1 MIYLDHAATTKTRR
15 EAAEAM
21 LSCME
26 QFYGNA
32 SAIHSAGAGAKKILH
47 AARGE
52 VASLIGAS
60 PSEIYFTSGGTEAD
74 NWAVKAVAEA
84 YGDKGK
90 HIITSKI
97 EHHAILHS
105 CEYLEKAGYRVTYLD
120 VDENGLVRPEDVEK
134 AIEPDT
140 ILISIQFANN
150 EVGTIEPVA
159 QIGKLA
165 AERGIL
171 FHTDGVQAF
180 GQIPMDVKE
189 LSIDLLSASAHKM
202 GGPKGVGC
210 LYIRDGIKMTALLHG
225 GNQERNRRAGTENVP
240 GIAGFGAAARVVSQK
255 LQEEMEK
262 TEKLRD
268 YLIRRIR
275 EEIPECRLNG
285 HPTLRLPGNVNFSFD
300 HVVGESLLIRLDMEG
315 ICASVGSAC
324 TSGSLE
330 PSHVLLAMGRS
341 DAQALGALRMTIGAE
356 NTREELDRVVEQ
368 LKKIVESL
376 RAMIGWTF

>member
-1 MIYLDHAATTKTRR
+1 M
-15 EAAEAM
+15 
-21 LSCME
+21 
-26 QFYGNA
+26 
-32 SAIHSAGAGAKKILH
+32 
-47 AARGE
+47 
-52 VASLIGAS
+52 
-60 PSEIYFTSGGTEAD
+60 
-74 NWAVKAVAEA
+74 
-84 YGDKGK
+84 
-90 HIITSKI
+90 
-97 EHHAILHS
+97 
-105 CEYLEKAGYRVTYLD
+105 
-120 VDENGLVRPEDVEK
+120 
-134 AIEPDT
+134 
-140 ILISIQFANN
+140 
-150 EVGTIEPVA
+150 
-159 QIGKLA
+159 
-165 AERGIL
+165 
-171 FHTDGVQAF
+171 
-180 GQIPMDVKE
+180 
-189 LSIDLLSASAHKM
+189 
-202 GGPKGVGC
+202 GC

-268 YLIRRIR
+268 YLIRRIQ
-275 EEIPECRLNG
+275 EEIPGCRLNG

-300 HVVGESLLIRLDMEG
+300 QVVGESLLIRLDMEG

-376 RAMIGWTF
+376 RAMSDWTF